1 MFTCSSVPLKSIL
14 WLKSLRLSFKH
25 TAWTRNRYST
35 SGDTGVMTASLSTH
49 TQTRC
54 YIYSTYTSGF
64 HMKSQSVMWRCVIT
78 WRVQSKHKRRVV
90 ETRSHTLWSVTS
102 PDRGLEDEGEQLVLP
117 SFTRR
122 QHLSSQ
128 VISIENR
135 QSLSVSPSHNIH
147 YHLKHLWAAQ
157 LGHKDSGI
165 QGVRHWFIFKGCLY
179 NVRLYQ

>member
-1 MFTCSSVPLKSIL
+1 ML

-35 SGDTGVMTASLSTH
+35 SGDTGVMTASLNTH
-49 TQTRC
+49 THRHNV
-54 YIYSTYTSGF
+54 TYTVNIRQDF
-64 HMKSQSVMWRCVIT
+64 TWKSVCD
-78 WRVQSKHKRRVV
+78 V
-90 ETRSHTLWSVTS
+90 EVCYHLTRPVKTHSHTLWSVTS
-102 PDRGLEDEGEQLVLP
+102 PDRGLEDEGEQLVLL
-117 SFTRR
+117 SFIRR

-165 QGVRHWFIFKGCLY
+165 QWVRHWFIFKGCLY